1 MILLSLNIVMLAV
14 VLCIVVPFL
23 LFIWVDK
30 STKQKKRRKF
40 LDIAH
45 QQSLKLSVVEYW
57 NNSFIGYDENENIL
71 IYMNSS
77 GPEMKFQK
85 IDLDDV
91 RKCTINKTTTE
102 YKNGD
107 RYYTEMSRLDLDIT
121 FVSNTAPERITL
133 FTIDDVFSENQE
145 MQRAEKWLAFID
157 KHKYN
162 KQNVVSA

>member
-1 MILLSLNIVMLAV
+1 MILLSLNIVMLVV

-45 QQSLKLSVVEYW
+45 QQNLKLSVVEYW

-77 GPEMKFQK
+77 EPEMKFQK

-102 YKNGD
+102 YKN
-107 RYYTEMSRLDLDIT
+107 
-121 FVSNTAPERITL
+121 
-133 FTIDDVFSENQE
+133 
-145 MQRAEKWLAFID
+145 
-157 KHKYN
+157 
-162 KQNVVSA
+162 